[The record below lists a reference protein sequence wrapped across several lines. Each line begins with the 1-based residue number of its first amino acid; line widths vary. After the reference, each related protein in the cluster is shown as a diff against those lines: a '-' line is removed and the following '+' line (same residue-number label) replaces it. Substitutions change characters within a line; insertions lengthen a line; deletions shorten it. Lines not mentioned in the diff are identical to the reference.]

1 MTDSK
6 PKVLVTGA
14 SGLLG
19 GLTVKHL
26 KDKYDFSA
34 LNRSK
39 TADFA
44 HTKTEDMDDS
54 IPWTQADIADFDA
67 MLPAFEGIDMVV
79 HMANYTSDAYSWD
92 KHLEIGIIG
101 TRNVY
106 DASSLS
112 GVKRVVLENTGDT
125 MTGYEMD
132 YPYGELADDEYDK
145 AQ

>member
-1 MTDSK
+1 MIADCSGRHRLELLSSRPYPNGTQKHQPGGKYITDSK

-39 TADFA
+39 TAD
-44 HTKTEDMDDS
+44 MDDS

-67 MLPAFEGIDMVV
+67 MAPAFEGIDMVV
-79 HMANYTSDAYSWD
+79 HMANYTGDSDS
-92 KHLEIGIIG
+92 
-101 TRNVY
+101 
-106 DASSLS
+106 
-112 GVKRVVLENTGDT
+112 
-125 MTGYEMD
+125 
-132 YPYGELADDEYDK
+132 
-145 AQ
+145 

>member
-1 MTDSK
+1 MADDE
-6 PKVLVTGA
+6 PRVLITGGN
-14 SGLLG
+14 GLIG
-19 GLTVKHL
+19 GLTWRSLGH
-26 KDKYDFSA
+26 KYELSS
-34 LNRSK
+34 LNRR
-39 TADFA
+39 AVP
-44 HTKTEDMDDS
+44 E
-54 IPWTQADIADFDA
+54 IPTMKSDISDFDA
-67 MLPAFEGIDMVV
+67 ILPAFKGIDMVV